1 MPTSTRSKK
10 ETQMLLSSYPASF
23 ERSIRKGRG
32 ASSINNNPCSSLVS
46 RQPPSTQT
54 PASPTNTPSPPSTE
68 DTPPSTDIFH
78 PTSIDTSVRTSID
91 TEPRDMVATLI
102 LGAVFPEPNTDATCL
117 GKIFH
122 EEITPA
128 SGFQV
133 PASRFRVPA
142 SRFRVPALGSGCC
155 LQLPASRTSDLS
167 CLRINGNLPLIRGVE
182 DIQLQSSAILQPPRQ
197 GFAPRRPS
205 SPTCLQP
212 MNPCDYYQPEED
224 VCSLQHVYNSTYW
237 FRPQSPAHQQGPSML
252 TEAHQHIVLTAAYP
266 QRPPPKRPISPA
278 ATKAPTTYTGSY
290 QYGSILRAGSP
301 GLSTIEAREY
311 TQRHVSFLLSFHRA
325 EHGSL
330 VHKNTLTVWR

>member
-54 PASPTNTPSPPSTE
+54 PASSTNTPSPPSTE

-102 LGAVFPEPNTDATCL
+102 LV
-117 GKIFH
+117 H
-122 EEITPA
+122 EDNGDLHYQERHLQITPA

-133 PASRFRVPA
+133 HASRFRVPA

-155 LQLPASRTSDLS
+155 LQLPASRPSDLS
-167 CLRINGNLPLIRGVE
+167 CLRLNGNLPLIRKYVAICHRGPAPGRQISLITAMRIPDQE
-182 DIQLQSSAILQPPRQ
+182 FLLQSGATDHLQQISIDTSDLHQPNLRVLPFIDMQ
-197 GFAPRRPS
+197 GKDPES
-205 SPTCLQP
+205 S
-212 MNPCDYYQPEED
+212 
-224 VCSLQHVYNSTYW
+224 
-237 FRPQSPAHQQGPSML
+237 
-252 TEAHQHIVLTAAYP
+252 
-266 QRPPPKRPISPA
+266 
-278 ATKAPTTYTGSY
+278 
-290 QYGSILRAGSP
+290 
-301 GLSTIEAREY
+301 
-311 TQRHVSFLLSFHRA
+311 
-325 EHGSL
+325 
-330 VHKNTLTVWR
+330 